1 MNPQTSYPISVGL
14 VTNGRSYYW
23 EIAPKPEWTDW
34 SKESERVHGLTLEHL
49 HAQGLPA
56 EKVLQQVRR
65 ALNGCGAVYSDCPHW
80 ESTWAA
86 VLGLDLD
93 VRDVRSIIGQH
104 TEEDLAE
111 YVSHAFALGG
121 LQIHHAEGDAI
132 ALALAVSHLRALTAQ
147 VKSKEDWESFFYNG
161 PDVTEDFER
170 PEQGGQPLRE
180 EL

>member
-1 MNPQTSYPISVGL
+1 
-14 VTNGRSYYW
+14 
-23 EIAPKPEWTDW
+23 
-34 SKESERVHGLTLEHL
+34 VHGLTLEHL
-49 HAQGLPA
+49 RAQGLPA

-65 ALNGCGAVYSDCPHW
+65 TLNGCGTVYSDCPRW

-86 VLGLDLD
+86 VLGLDLN
-93 VRDVRSIIGQH
+93 VQDVRSIIGQH

-121 LQIHHAEGDAI
+121 LQVHHAEGDAI
-132 ALALAVSHLRALTAQ
+132 ALALAVSHLRGFTAQ
-147 VKSKEDWESFFYNG
+147 VKSKETWESFFYSD

-170 PEQGGQPLRE
+170 PDQGGQPPRE